1 MEKTLVIILQSYY
14 FPHNLVAL
22 LMITRP
28 CWRFWSSTNVW
39 STCERDFR
47 KSCNILKLSNFGLF
61 ILSIN
66 LQLRIVHPS
75 FIICNI
81 FIYIVVSHCCHVW
94 VLWLLWISRNVFGI
108 AFVYIETYSYCW
120 LLAPWE
126 NIRDFR
132 WKSALKVNFEGKM
145 VFLRNKWASQFQI
158 QR

>member
-1 MEKTLVIILQSYY
+1 M
-14 FPHNLVAL
+14 AL

-28 CWRFWSSTNVW
+28 CWRFWSSINVR
-39 STCERDFR
+39 STCERIFR

-126 NIRDFR
+126 NIGI
-132 WKSALKVNFEGKM
+132 LGGKM
-145 VFLRNKWASQFQI
+145 LWRSILRGKWSFCETSEQTNFKFSVSHPKNLCFLDWR
-158 QR
+158 